1 MDEFG
6 NIMVVKFEIRQFE
19 QMFNVLQI
27 PCDQIIHRDDM
38 VALFDEAIT

>member
-27 PCDQIIHRDDM
+27 SRDQIIHRDDM
-38 VALFDEAIT
+38 VALIDEAIT